1 MPTSAAARVW
11 TDPDVLSSSPARSSP
26 SLILEPRVSAPA
38 RPADVVEALVERARS
53 EGRLSLDQLRTSFDA
68 AGIGPT
74 EARAVLRE
82 LSEQGAVVMSDDL
95 AAAKPV
101 RTRRAAAKSP
111 STKPSVARPAK
122 RAAGPQETRPAGRT
136 VADGPAVEPLVE
148 EHTVSVQ
155 TAPDLVVDLTA
166 VEATAAAAPA
176 KPARSRAKAAPKAAV
191 AAPAKA
197 VPAKQTKA
205 EAEAAVLEA
214 AQPDGDTVFAEPVA
228 APVVV
233 AEEDKP
239 LALDEPP
246 PGIDLVKAYLREI
259 GRVALLT
266 AEMEVDLAKRIEAG
280 LFATE
285 KLRQHNAGET
295 KIPAAMRRDLV
306 EIERDGEVAKRHLLE
321 ANLRLVVSLAK
332 RYQGRGLDLLDLVQ
346 EGNLGLVRAVEKF
359 DYAKGY
365 KFSTYATWWI
375 RQALQRALADQGRTI
390 RVPVHM
396 AELITKVTRTRRDLT
411 QSLGREPLSEELG
424 EPLGMT
430 AEKVEE
436 ILRYGRDTLSLH
448 APVGDDDAVLG
459 DFIHDTDS
467 LDPQAAVEMQMLQGQ
482 LSEVL
487 DSLPE
492 RSAIVMRMRFGLEDG
507 RARTLDE
514 VGRHLGLTRERIR
527 QIERDTLAEI
537 RAGGRAD
544 ALREYVA

>member
-1 MPTSAAARVW
+1 
-11 TDPDVLSSSPARSSP
+11 LSTA
-26 SLILEPRVSAPA
+26 A

-122 RAAGPQETRPAGRT
+122 RASGPQETRPAGRT
-136 VADGPAVEPLVE
+136 VADGTAVEPLVE
-148 EHTVSVQ
+148 EPTVSVQ
-155 TAPDLVVDLTA
+155 TAPDLVVDLTDA
-166 VEATAAAAPA
+166 AIAAAPA
-176 KPARSRAKAAPKAAV
+176 KPARTRAKAAPKAAV
-191 AAPAKA
+191 AAPAAAPAKA
-197 VPAKQTKA
+197 APVKQTKA

-214 AQPDGDTVFAEPVA
+214 AQPEGDTVFAEPVA

-285 KLRQHNAGET
+285 KLRLHTVGEA
-295 KIPAAMRRDLV
+295 KLPAAMRRDLV

-411 QSLGREPLSEELG
+411 QSLGREPSSEEIG
-424 EPLGMT
+424 EPLSMT

-436 ILRYGRDTLSLH
+436 ILRHGRDTLSLQ
-448 APVGDDDAVLG
+448 APVGDDEAVLG
-459 DFIHDTDS
+459 DFITDVDS
-467 LDPQAAVEMQMLQGQ
+467 IDPQAAVETQMLHGQ

-507 RARTLDE
+507 RPRTLDE
-514 VGRHLGLTRERIR
+514 VGRFLGLTRERIR

-537 RAGGRAD
+537 RSCGSAD

>member
-1 MPTSAAARVW
+1 M
-11 TDPDVLSSSPARSSP
+11 
-26 SLILEPRVSAPA
+26 
-38 RPADVVEALVERARS
+38 
-53 EGRLSLDQLRTSFDA
+53 
-68 AGIGPT
+68 
-74 EARAVLRE
+74 
-82 LSEQGAVVMSDDL
+82 
-95 AAAKPV
+95 
-101 RTRRAAAKSP
+101 
-111 STKPSVARPAK
+111 ARPAK
-122 RAAGPQETRPAGRT
+122 RAAGPQEKRPAGRT
-136 VADGPAVEPLVE
+136 VTTSTPEPAEPSGEDLPVLTE
-148 EHTVSVQ
+148 
-155 TAPDLVVDLTA
+155 TAPSPPVKATA
-166 VEATAAAAPA
+166 RKKAAAPVEAADKAVKPVKQTKEEAAAAI
-176 KPARSRAKAAPKAAV
+176 
-191 AAPAKA
+191 
-197 VPAKQTKA
+197 
-205 EAEAAVLEA
+205 AEAAL
-214 AQPDGDTVFAEPVA
+214 PDSDTVFAEPA

-233 AEEDKP
+233 ADEDKP

-280 LFATE
+280 LFATY
-285 KLRQHNAGET
+285 KLSQHASGET
-295 KIPAAMRRDLV
+295 KIAAAMRRDLV

-411 QSLGREPLSEELG
+411 QSLGREPSSEEIG
-424 EPLGMT
+424 EPLAMT

-436 ILRYGRDTLSLH
+436 ILRHGRDTLSLQ
-448 APVGDDDAVLG
+448 APVGDDEAVLG
-459 DFIHDTDS
+459 DFIHDVDS
-467 LDPQAAVEMQMLQGQ
+467 IDPQAAVETQMLHGQ

-507 RARTLDE
+507 RPRTLDE
-514 VGRHLGLTRERIR
+514 VGRFLGLTRERIR

>member
-1 MPTSAAARVW
+1 M
-11 TDPDVLSSSPARSSP
+11 
-26 SLILEPRVSAPA
+26 SAPA
-38 RPADVVEALVERARS
+38 RPADVVEMLVARS
-53 EGRLSLDQLRTSFDA
+53 QSEGPLSLAQLRAAFDD
-68 AGIGPT
+68 AGIGPS
-74 EARAVLRE
+74 EARAVLRS
-82 LSEQGAVVMSDDL
+82 LTEQGAVTVSSPE
-95 AAAKPV
+95 AERPAGRARRTAK
-101 RTRRAAAKSP
+101 T
-111 STKPSVARPAK
+111 TVARPAK
-122 RAAGPQETRPAGRT
+122 RAAGPQEKRPAGRT
-136 VADGPAVEPLVE
+136 VTTSTPEPAEPSGEDLHVLTE
-148 EHTVSVQ
+148 
-155 TAPDLVVDLTA
+155 TAPSAPVKATA
-166 VEATAAAAPA
+166 KKKAAAPVEAADKAVKPVKQTKEEAAAAI
-176 KPARSRAKAAPKAAV
+176 
-191 AAPAKA
+191 
-197 VPAKQTKA
+197 
-205 EAEAAVLEA
+205 AEAAL
-214 AQPDGDTVFAEPVA
+214 PDSDTVFAEPA

-233 AEEDKP
+233 ADEDKP

-280 LFATE
+280 LFATY
-285 KLRQHNAGET
+285 KLNQHASGET
-295 KIPAAMRRDLV
+295 KIAAAMRRDLV

-411 QSLGREPLSEELG
+411 QSLGREPSSEEIG
-424 EPLGMT
+424 EPLAMT

-436 ILRYGRDTLSLH
+436 ILRHGRDTLSLQ
-448 APVGDDDAVLG
+448 APVGDDEAVLG
-459 DFIHDTDS
+459 DFIHDVDS
-467 LDPQAAVEMQMLQGQ
+467 IDPQAAVETQMLHGQ

-507 RARTLDE
+507 RPRTLDE
-514 VGRHLGLTRERIR
+514 VGRFLGLTRERIR

>member
-1 MPTSAAARVW
+1 M
-11 TDPDVLSSSPARSSP
+11 
-26 SLILEPRVSAPA
+26 SAPA
-38 RPADVVEALVERARS
+38 RPADVVETLVARS
-53 EGRLSLDQLRTSFDA
+53 QSEGPLSLEQLRTAFDA
-68 AGIGPT
+68 AGIGPA
-74 EARAVLRE
+74 EAGRVLRA
-82 LSEQGAVVMSDDL
+82 LSEQGAVLGSEPERP
-95 AAAKPV
+95 AGRAR
-101 RTRRAAAKSP
+101 RT
-111 STKPSVARPAK
+111 TKTSGARPAK
-122 RAAGPQETRPAGRT
+122 RTAGPQETRPAGRT
-136 VADGPAVEPLVE
+136 VPTSTSANPSGEDIAVPTQ
-148 EHTVSVQ
+148 TV
-155 TAPDLVVDLTA
+155 TAP
-166 VEATAAAAPA
+166 EAAATPGKAATKTPA
-176 KPARSRAKAAPKAAV
+176 KAAKAAPK
-191 AAPAKA
+191 
-197 VPAKQTKA
+197 QTRA
-205 EAEAAVLEA
+205 EAEAAVAEA
-214 AQPDGDTVFAEPVA
+214 ALPEGDTVFAEPAA
-228 APVVV
+228 APVVIPD
-233 AEEDKP
+233 EEKP

-280 LFATE
+280 LFATY
-285 KLRQHNAGET
+285 KLSQHASGEA
-295 KIPAAMRRDLV
+295 KIPAAMRRDLA

-411 QSLGREPLSEELG
+411 QSLGREPTSEEIG
-424 EPLGMT
+424 EPLAMT

-436 ILRYGRDTLSLH
+436 ILRHGRDTLSLQ
-448 APVGDDDAVLG
+448 APVGDDEAVLG
-459 DFIHDTDS
+459 DFIHDVDS
-467 LDPQAAVEMQMLQGQ
+467 IDPQAAVETQMLHGQ

-492 RSAIVMRMRFGLEDG
+492 RSAIVMRMRFGLDDG
-507 RARTLDE
+507 RPRTLDE
-514 VGRHLGLTRERIR
+514 VGRFLGLTRERIR

>member
-1 MPTSAAARVW
+1 M
-11 TDPDVLSSSPARSSP
+11 
-26 SLILEPRVSAPA
+26 SAPA
-38 RPADVVEALVERARS
+38 RPAEVVEALVERSRA
-53 EGRLSLDQLRTSFDA
+53 EGRLSMEQLRTAFDA
-68 AGIGPT
+68 AGIGPS
-74 EARAVLRE
+74 EARSVLRQ
-82 LSEQGAVVMSDDL
+82 LSEQGAVLGSDEK
-95 AAAKPV
+95 AAPRV
-101 RTRRAAAKSP
+101 RRT
-111 STKPSVARPAK
+111 TKASAARPTK
-122 RAAGPQETRPAGRT
+122 RTAGPQETRPAGRT
-136 VADGPAVEPLVE
+136 VTSGFSSETPAE
-148 EHTVSVQ
+148 ELDVTITTTD
-155 TAPDLVVDLTA
+155 TATG
-166 VEATAAAAPA
+166 VEAVAPA
-176 KPARSRAKAAPKAAV
+176 PAPKAKPRAKATPKKAA
-191 AAPAKA
+191 A
-197 VPAKQTKA
+197 T
-205 EAEAAVLEA
+205 AEAAVAKEPVRKQTKEEA
-214 AQPDGDTVFAEPVA
+214 AAAVAEAALPDGDTVFAEPPVA
-228 APVVV
+228 VVV
-233 AEEDKP
+233 PEEDKP

-285 KLRQHNAGET
+285 KMRLSGIGEL
-295 KIPAAMRRDLV
+295 KLPAAMKRDLV
-306 EIERDGEVAKRHLLE
+306 EIIRDGEVAKRHLLE

-411 QSLGREPLSEELG
+411 QSLGREPTTEELG

-430 AEKVEE
+430 AAKVEE
-436 ILRYGRDTLSLH
+436 ILRHGRDTLSLQ
-448 APVGDDDAVLG
+448 APVGDDEAVLG
-459 DFIHDTDS
+459 DFITDTDS
-467 LDPQAAVEMQMLQGQ
+467 IDPQAAVETQMLHGQ

-507 RARTLDE
+507 RPRTLDE

-537 RAGGRAD
+537 RAGGRAE

>member
-1 MPTSAAARVW
+1 M
-11 TDPDVLSSSPARSSP
+11 
-26 SLILEPRVSAPA
+26 SAPA
-38 RPADVVEALVERARS
+38 RPDLVEETVEALAERPRSRRAPGTATSKTAGKSGARPTN
-53 EGRLSLDQLRTSFDA
+53 RTSA
-68 AGIGPT
+68 AQT
-74 EARAVLRE
+74 
-82 LSEQGAVVMSDDL
+82 S
-95 AAAKPV
+95 
-101 RTRRAAAKSP
+101 
-111 STKPSVARPAK
+111 
-122 RAAGPQETRPAGRT
+122 RPAGRT
-136 VADGPAVEPLVE
+136 VLRAAAAEPSTQEPDVTNLSSAPESPA
-148 EHTVSVQ
+148 
-155 TAPDLVVDLTA
+155 AGDLTVDGAPATPSRSRAKTKNVVKPATKSA
-166 VEATAAAAPA
+166 VKPAAKAPA
-176 KPARSRAKAAPKAAV
+176 KPAAKATAAKAAEGKPA
-191 AAPAKA
+191 AKA
-197 VPAKQTKA
+197 PRQTKA
-205 EAEAAVLEA
+205 EAEAAVAEA
-214 AQPDGDTVFAEPVA
+214 ALPDGDTVFAEPA
-228 APVVV
+228 APVAPV

-280 LFATE
+280 LFSTE
-285 KLRQHNAGET
+285 KMRQARVGDL
-295 KIPAAMRRDLV
+295 KLAAAMKRDLI

-411 QSLGREPLSEELG
+411 QTLGREPTSEEIG
-424 EPLGMT
+424 EPLSMT

-436 ILRYGRDTLSLH
+436 ILRHGRDTLSLQ
-448 APVGDDDAVLG
+448 APVGDDEAVLG
-459 DFIHDTDS
+459 DFITDIDS
-467 LDPQAAVEMQMLQGQ
+467 IDPQAAVETQMLHGQ
-482 LSEVL
+482 LSAVL

-492 RSAIVMRMRFGLEDG
+492 RSAIVVRMRFGLEDG
-507 RARTLDE
+507 RPRTLDE
-514 VGRHLGLTRERIR
+514 VGRFLGLTRERIR

-544 ALREYVA
+544 ALKEYVA

>member
-1 MPTSAAARVW
+1 M
-11 TDPDVLSSSPARSSP
+11 
-26 SLILEPRVSAPA
+26 ILEPRVSAPA
-38 RPADVVEALVERARS
+38 RPTDVVEALVERARS

-95 AAAKPV
+95 APAKPV

-111 STKPSVARPAK
+111 STKSSVARPAK

-136 VADGPAVEPLVE
+136 VADGTAVEPLVE
-148 EHTVSVQ
+148 EPTVSVQ

-166 VEATAAAAPA
+166 VEAAAPA
-176 KPARSRAKAAPKAAV
+176 KPARSRAKAAPKTAPAAV
-191 AAPAKA
+191 AKPA
-197 VPAKQTKA
+197 PAKQTKA

-285 KLRQHNAGET
+285 KLRLHTVGEA
-295 KIPAAMRRDLV
+295 KLPAAMRRDLV

-411 QSLGREPLSEELG
+411 QSLGREPSSEEIG
-424 EPLGMT
+424 EPLSMT

-436 ILRYGRDTLSLH
+436 ILRHGRDTLSLQ
-448 APVGDDDAVLG
+448 APVGDDEAVLG
-459 DFIHDTDS
+459 DFITDVDS
-467 LDPQAAVEMQMLQGQ
+467 IDPQAAVETQMLHGQ

-507 RARTLDE
+507 RPRTLDE

>member
-1 MPTSAAARVW
+1 MP
-11 TDPDVLSSSPARSSP
+11 
-26 SLILEPRVSAPA
+26 APA
-38 RPADVVEALVERARS
+38 RPVDVVEALVARS
-53 EGRLSLDQLRTSFDA
+53 QSEGPLSLDQLRVAFDA
-68 AGIGPT
+68 AGIGPA
-74 EARAVLRE
+74 EARTVLRS
-82 LSEQGAVVMSDDL
+82 LSEQGAVL
-95 AAAKPV
+95 ADGGERAGTRAR
-101 RTRRAAAKSP
+101 RTPRAAA
-111 STKPSVARPAK
+111 RPVK
-122 RAAGPQETRPAGRT
+122 RAGGPQETRPAGRT
-136 VADGPAVEPLVE
+136 VP
-148 EHTVSVQ
+148 SS
-155 TAPDLVVDLTA
+155 APTDPSGEDTA
-166 VEATAAAAPA
+166 VLTETVPNQAARTRAAAATGSTPAAEPEATAAVAGKAPAAKKKAPA
-176 KPARSRAKAAPKAAV
+176 KTAEQRA
-191 AAPAKA
+191 
-197 VPAKQTKA
+197 A
-205 EAEAAVLEA
+205 EKTAAEAAAAEA
-214 AQPDGDTVFAEPVA
+214 ALPEGDTVFAEPEP

-233 AEEDKP
+233 PEEDKP

-285 KLRQHNAGET
+285 KLRQHTAGET
-295 KIPAAMRRDLV
+295 KVPAAMRRDLAEV
-306 EIERDGEVAKRHLLE
+306 ERDGEVAKRHLLE

-411 QSLGREPLSEELG
+411 QSLGREPSSEEIG
-424 EPLGMT
+424 EPLAMT

-436 ILRYGRDTLSLH
+436 ILRHGRDTLSLQ
-448 APVGDDDAVLG
+448 APVGDDEAVLG
-459 DFIHDTDS
+459 DFIHDVDS
-467 LDPQAAVEMQMLQGQ
+467 IDPQAAVETQMLHGQ

-487 DSLPE
+487 DALPE
-492 RSAIVMRMRFGLEDG
+492 RSAIVMRMRFGLDDG
-507 RARTLDE
+507 RPRTLDE
-514 VGRHLGLTRERIR
+514 VGRFLGLTRERIR

>member
-1 MPTSAAARVW
+1 MP
-11 TDPDVLSSSPARSSP
+11 
-26 SLILEPRVSAPA
+26 APA
-38 RPADVVEALVERARS
+38 RPADVVETLVARS
-53 EGRLSLDQLRTSFDA
+53 QSEGPLSLEQLRSAFDA
-68 AGIGPT
+68 AGIGPA
-74 EARAVLRE
+74 EAGRVLRA
-82 LSEQGAVVMSDDL
+82 LSEQGAVLGSEERPTGR
-95 AAAKPV
+95 AR
-101 RTRRAAAKSP
+101 RT
-111 STKPSVARPAK
+111 TKTSGARPAK
-122 RAAGPQETRPAGRT
+122 RTAGPQETRPAGRT
-136 VADGPAVEPLVE
+136 VPTTTSADPSGEDIAVPTQ
-148 EHTVSVQ
+148 TV
-155 TAPDLVVDLTA
+155 
-166 VEATAAAAPA
+166 AAPA
-176 KPARSRAKAAPKAAV
+176 TERKAAATSTPATASTKAAPKAKT
-191 AAPAKA
+191 AP
-197 VPAKQTKA
+197 KQTRA
-205 EAEAAVLEA
+205 EAEAAVAEA
-214 AQPDGDTVFAEPVA
+214 ALPEGDTVFAEPAA

-233 AEEDKP
+233 ADEDKP

-280 LFATE
+280 LFATY
-285 KLRQHNAGET
+285 KLSQHASGET
-295 KIPAAMRRDLV
+295 KIPAAMRRDLA

-411 QSLGREPLSEELG
+411 QSLGREPTSEEIG
-424 EPLGMT
+424 EPLAMT

-436 ILRYGRDTLSLH
+436 ILRHGRDTLSLQ
-448 APVGDDDAVLG
+448 APVGDDEAVLG
-459 DFIHDTDS
+459 DFIHDVDS
-467 LDPQAAVEMQMLQGQ
+467 IDPQAAVETQMLHGQ

-492 RSAIVMRMRFGLEDG
+492 RSAIVMRMRFGLDDG
-507 RARTLDE
+507 RPRTLDE
-514 VGRHLGLTRERIR
+514 VGRFLGLTRERIR

>member
-1 MPTSAAARVW
+1 MP
-11 TDPDVLSSSPARSSP
+11 
-26 SLILEPRVSAPA
+26 APA
-38 RPADVVEALVERARS
+38 RPVDAVVEALAERS
-53 EGRLSLDQLRTSFDA
+53 TTEGPLSLEQLRDA
-68 AGIGPT
+68 FSDAGIGPD

-82 LSEQGAVVMSDDL
+82 LSECGAVLGTQD
-95 AAAKPV
+95 KG
-101 RTRRAAAKSP
+101 RTRRT
-111 STKPSVARPAK
+111 TKGAARPTK
-122 RAAGPQETRPAGRT
+122 KTAGPQEKRPAGRT
-136 VADGPAVEPLVE
+136 VPA
-148 EHTVSVQ
+148 SGA
-155 TAPDLVVDLTA
+155 APT
-166 VEATAAAAPA
+166 ATAAAATAATPEDVAAARADVEEPA
-176 KPARSRAKAAPKAAV
+176 VTLTAQ
-191 AAPAKA
+191 AAPA
-197 VPAKQTKA
+197 PAIRP
-205 EAEAAVLEA
+205 EAALADPGALETAGRATVDLTIA
-214 AQPDGDTVFAEPVA
+214 ASAV
-228 APVVV
+228 APVPTTTATATSAPAPSDDV
-233 AEEDKP
+233 EDEAP
-239 LALDEPP
+239 LALDEAP

-259 GRVALLT
+259 GKVALLT
-266 AEMEVDLAKRIEAG
+266 AELEVELAKRIEAG

-285 KLRQHNAGET
+285 KLRLNKVGELKLT
-295 KIPAAMRRDLV
+295 PTLKRDLA
-306 EIERDGEVAKRHLLE
+306 EIERDGERAKRHLLE

-411 QSLGREPLSEELG
+411 QSLGREPSSEELG

-430 AEKVEE
+430 PEKVEE
-436 ILRYGRDTLSLH
+436 ILRYGRDTLSLQ

-459 DFIHDTDS
+459 DFITDTDS
-467 LDPQAAVEMQMLQGQ
+467 IDPQAAVESQMLQGQ
-482 LSEVL
+482 LSAVL

-492 RSAIVMRMRFGLEDG
+492 RSAIVMRMRFGLDDG
-507 RARTLDE
+507 RPRTLDE

-537 RAGGRAD
+537 RSCGRAD

>member
-1 MPTSAAARVW
+1 V
-11 TDPDVLSSSPARSSP
+11 P
-26 SLILEPRVSAPA
+26 S
-38 RPADVVEALVERARS
+38 
-53 EGRLSLDQLRTSFDA
+53 
-68 AGIGPT
+68 
-74 EARAVLRE
+74 
-82 LSEQGAVVMSDDL
+82 
-95 AAAKPV
+95 
-101 RTRRAAAKSP
+101 RAAA
-111 STKPSVARPAK
+111 
-122 RAAGPQETRPAGRT
+122 
-136 VADGPAVEPLVE
+136 
-148 EHTVSVQ
+148 Q
-155 TAPDLVVDLTA
+155 TAEEAAMPTTAPVTAPPAAPTELA
-166 VEATAAAAPA
+166 VEATPAAPMSAKAAAAA
-176 KPARSRAKAAPKAAV
+176 AKAAKAKDEAAAALADAALEASDTIFAEP
-191 AAPAKA
+191 AAPA
-197 VPAKQTKA
+197 
-205 EAEAAVLEA
+205 
-214 AQPDGDTVFAEPVA
+214 
-228 APVVV
+228 APV
-233 AEEDKP
+233 AEEDVP
-239 LALDEPP
+239 IALDEAP

-266 AEMEVDLAKRIEAG
+266 AELEVELAKRIEAG
-280 LFATE
+280 LYANE
-285 KLRQHNAGET
+285 KLRQHDAGEA
-295 KIPAAMRRDLV
+295 KVPAAMRRDLA
-306 EIERDGEVAKRHLLE
+306 EIVKDGEVAKRHLLE

>member
-1 MPTSAAARVW
+1 MPAAARPV
-11 TDPDVLSSSPARSSP
+11 D
-26 SLILEPRVSAPA
+26 LI
-38 RPADVVEALVERARS
+38 EALVERSQS
-53 EGRLSLDQLRTSFDA
+53 EGPLSLDQLRAAFDD
-68 AGIGPT
+68 AGIGPDDARSVLRRLS
-74 EARAVLRE
+74 EAGAVMGPETQTPTRVRRTTKGAARPVKRAV
-82 LSEQGAVVMSDDL
+82 
-95 AAAKPV
+95 
-101 RTRRAAAKSP
+101 
-111 STKPSVARPAK
+111 
-122 RAAGPQETRPAGRT
+122 GPQETRPAGRT
-136 VADGPAVEPLVE
+136 VTARATEETAMPAVR
-148 EHTVSVQ
+148 
-155 TAPDLVVDLTA
+155 TAPA
-166 VEATAAAAPA
+166 KAAAKPAATAAAATTPA
-176 KPARSRAKAAPKAAV
+176 EAPVDKAAAKAAASTA
-191 AAPAKA
+191 
-197 VPAKQTKA
+197 KA
-205 EAEAAVLEA
+205 EAEAAAALADAALEA
-214 AQPDGDTVFAEPVA
+214 GDTVFAEPT
-228 APVVV
+228 APKP
-233 AEEDKP
+233 ASDEDAP
-239 LALDEPP
+239 LALDEAP

-266 AEMEVDLAKRIEAG
+266 AELEVELAKRIEAG
-280 LFATE
+280 LFANE
-285 KLRQHNAGET
+285 KLRQHSAGET
-295 KIPAAMRRDLV
+295 KIPAAMRRDLA
-306 EIERDGEVAKRHLLE
+306 EIVRDGEVAKRHLLE

-430 AEKVEE
+430 AEKIEE
-436 ILRYGRDTLSLH
+436 ILRYGRDTLSLQ

-459 DFIHDTDS
+459 DFITDTDS
-467 LDPQAAVEMQMLQGQ
+467 IDPQAAVEMQMLQGQ
-482 LSEVL
+482 LSAVL

-492 RSAIVMRMRFGLEDG
+492 RSAIVMRMRFGLDDG
-507 RARTLDE
+507 RPRTLDE

-537 RAGGRAD
+537 RAGGRAE

>member
-1 MPTSAAARVW
+1 M
-11 TDPDVLSSSPARSSP
+11 
-26 SLILEPRVSAPA
+26 SAPA
-38 RPADVVEALVERARS
+38 RPADVVETLVARS
-53 EGRLSLDQLRTSFDA
+53 QSEGPLSLEQLRAAFDD
-68 AGIGPT
+68 AGIGPS
-74 EARAVLRE
+74 EARAVLRS
-82 LSEQGAVVMSDDL
+82 LTEQGAVTVSSPE
-95 AAAKPV
+95 AERPAGRARRTAK
-101 RTRRAAAKSP
+101 T
-111 STKPSVARPAK
+111 TVARPAK
-122 RAAGPQETRPAGRT
+122 RAAGPQEKRPAGRT
-136 VADGPAVEPLVE
+136 VTTSTPEPAEPSGEDLPVLTE
-148 EHTVSVQ
+148 IAPSAPVKT
-155 TAPDLVVDLTA
+155 TAKKKAAAP
-166 VEATAAAAPA
+166 VEAADKAVKPVKQTKEEAAAAI
-176 KPARSRAKAAPKAAV
+176 
-191 AAPAKA
+191 
-197 VPAKQTKA
+197 
-205 EAEAAVLEA
+205 AEAAL
-214 AQPDGDTVFAEPVA
+214 PDSDTVFAEPA

-233 AEEDKP
+233 ADEDKP

-280 LFATE
+280 LFATY
-285 KLRQHNAGET
+285 KLSQHNAGEA
-295 KIPAAMRRDLV
+295 KIAAAMRRDLV

-411 QSLGREPLSEELG
+411 QSLGREPSSEEIG
-424 EPLGMT
+424 EPLAMT

-436 ILRYGRDTLSLH
+436 ILRHGRDTLSLQ
-448 APVGDDDAVLG
+448 APVGDDEAVLG
-459 DFIHDTDS
+459 DFIHDVDS
-467 LDPQAAVEMQMLQGQ
+467 IDPQAAVETQMLHGQ

-507 RARTLDE
+507 RPRTLDE
-514 VGRHLGLTRERIR
+514 VGRFLGLTRERIR